1 MRIFTLM
8 ASLFL
13 ACCGGQQTAR
23 SAKNSY
29 EIHIKNQ
36 GIEEALVQLNDQGD
50 EKWMFDHLSN
60 IGLQP
65 INLSLDKKE
74 MSAKEV
80 NEFITKNGFK
90 VDKVDGVYFVYLPRN
105 KVDDK

>member
-1 MRIFTLM
+1 MMSFL
-8 ASLFL
+8 L

-23 SAKNSY
+23 SAKESY
-29 EIHIKNQ
+29 EIHVKNQ
-36 GIEEALVQLNDQGD
+36 GIEDLLVQLNDQGG

-90 VDKVDGVYFVYLPRN
+90 VDKVDGTYFVYLPRN
-105 KVDDK
+105 KLD